1 METDI
6 QTISRWVNHTSRA
19 QLIHRMALVEFW
31 APQLGDR
38 ILEVGCGHG
47 DTTVALAEAVGESG
61 QVTAIDKAGPSRGG
75 STTLSEAHSYIESSD
90 AGLRIEFRLSTD
102 FLGSG
107 LEFAPRGVDLIVF
120 SHRSWYMRSVDELEQ
135 SFARARQWGNRLGYA
150 EWDLRPSDLK
160 QLPHLLSALLQI
172 QIRTISEA
180 GPGNIYSLVSPHQAG
195 AAAERAGWQLERDR
209 VIGTSAD
216 MEDGRTWE
224 IHWAIH
230 MAKEL
235 TEGSESGVAAYHR
248 EIVDAEAK
256 LLSDVSDAQQN
267 MSLDSFMFTAR

>member
-19 QLIHRMALVEFW
+19 QLNHRMALVEFW
-31 APQLGDR
+31 APEPGDR
-38 ILEVGCGHG
+38 VLEVGCGQG
-47 DTTVALAEAVGESG
+47 DTTVALAAAVGESG
-61 QVTAIDKAGPSRGG
+61 HVTAIDKADPARG
-75 STTLSEAHSYIESSD
+75 TPPLSEAHAYIESSD
-90 AGLRIEFRLSTD
+90 AGPRIEFRVSTD
-102 FLGSG
+102 FLGPG
-107 LEFAPRGVDLIVF
+107 LEFGSKEFDLIVF
-120 SHRSWYMRSVDELEQ
+120 SHCSWYMRSIDELEQ

-160 QLPHLLSALLQI
+160 QLPHLLSVLLQV

-180 GPGNIYSLVSPHQAG
+180 GAGNIYSLVTAHQARS
-195 AAAERAGWQLERDR
+195 AAERTGWQLEMDR

-216 MEDGRTWE
+216 LEDGRTWE
-224 IHWAIH
+224 IDWAIN

-235 TEGSESGVAAYHR
+235 TEGSENEVSAYHR

-256 LLSDVSDAQQN
+256 LLSDVSDAEQN
-267 MSLDSFMFTAR
+267 MSLGSFMFAAR